1 VEDID
6 FEKMRTTPNIDSSP
20 IEIESGKFL
29 NVNPNLT
36 AEKNQRLLQ
45 LLQKYKKAFA

>member
-1 VEDID
+1 MEDID
-6 FEKMRTTPNIDSSP
+6 FLQMRTTWNIASSS

-36 AEKNQRLLQ
+36 AE
-45 LLQKYKKAFA
+45 